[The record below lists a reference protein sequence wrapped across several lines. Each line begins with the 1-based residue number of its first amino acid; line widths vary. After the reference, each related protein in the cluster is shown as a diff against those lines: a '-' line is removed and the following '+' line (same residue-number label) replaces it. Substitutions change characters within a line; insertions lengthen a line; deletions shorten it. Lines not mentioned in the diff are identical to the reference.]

1 MNTLSIRSAALA
13 VPVCLCVAVPAHAA
27 HVFTNFSLTAD
38 INSTLNGGLSGGDN
52 GAASLPPSPH
62 FPVVLHADAGVSLG
76 SISPPSSPHFVA
88 DLQNDSTLNSGGVNG
103 TLSMLYDLVTQPGIS
118 GSASATVR
126 TIAIFSVTGAVS
138 YDLDALFSE
147 VAPGNF
153 VELKN
158 EITGD
163 VIFGPP
169 IGGVV
174 DTSGV
179 LGDGTY
185 RLTVRMLKQA
195 IPNGSTSVTEFADRN
210 VGFNLALTNVPAP
223 AASLSL
229 VGLAAMIRR
238 RRR

>member
-1 MNTLSIRSAALA
+1 MNTTLFRTIALA
-13 VPVCLCVAVPAHAA
+13 APAFLYMAGSADAA
-27 HVFTNFSLTAD
+27 YVFTNFTLTAN
-38 INSTLNGGLSGGDN
+38 INSTLNGGLSGSDD

-62 FPVVLHADAGVSLG
+62 FPVVLHAEAGMNLG
-76 SISPPSSPHFVA
+76 TVSPPSASHFIC
-88 DLQNDSTLNSGGVNG
+88 DLQDNSTLSSGGVGG
-103 TLSMLYDLVTQPGIS
+103 TLSMLYDLVAQPGIT
-118 GSASATVR
+118 GNASATVR
-126 TIAIFSVTGAVS
+126 TIAIFSVTGSVG
-138 YDLDALFSE
+138 YDLDAMFSE

-179 LGDGTY
+179 LADGTY

-195 IPNGSTSVTEFADRN
+195 IPNGTTTTTELANRS

-223 AASLSL
+223 AAMLPL
-229 VGLAAMIRR
+229 VGLAAMTRHRR
-238 RRR
+238 R